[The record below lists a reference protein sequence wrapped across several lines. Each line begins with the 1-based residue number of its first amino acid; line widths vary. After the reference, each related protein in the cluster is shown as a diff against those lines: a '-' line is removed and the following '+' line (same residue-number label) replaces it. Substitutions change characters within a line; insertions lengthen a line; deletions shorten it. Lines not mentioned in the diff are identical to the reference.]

1 MTARGADVYG
11 GRARV
16 AAAMVVLE
24 ATRHA
29 ALANGTCPEDLPW
42 EALTDTGRSFYL
54 EMVDRAL
61 LSCDTTLVGITAR
74 AAYAAM
80 VGIFG
85 DT

>member
-1 MTARGADVYG
+1 
-11 GRARV
+11 
-16 AAAMVVLE
+16 
-24 ATRHA
+24 
-29 ALANGTCPEDLPW
+29 LPW
-42 EALTDTGRSFYL
+42 EALTDTGRAYFL

-61 LSCDTTLVGITAR
+61 LTCDNTLVGITAR

>member
-1 MTARGADVYG
+1 
-11 GRARV
+11 
-16 AAAMVVLE
+16 MVVLE

-29 ALANGTCPEDLPW
+29 ALATGTCPEDLPW
-42 EALTDTGRSFYL
+42 EALTDVGKEYFLRV
-54 EMVDRAL
+54 VDRAL
-61 LSCDTTLVGITAR
+61 LSCDNTLVGITAR

>member
-1 MTARGADVYG
+1 MTPRPAEVYG

-29 ALANGTCPEDLPW
+29 ALANGTAPEDPVWAQLSDAGK
-42 EALTDTGRSFYL
+42 EYFL

-61 LSCDTTLVGITAR
+61 LTCDNTLVGITAR

>member
-1 MTARGADVYG
+1 MTPPYG

-29 ALANGTCPEDLPW
+29 ALAAGTAPEDLPW
-42 EALTDTGRSFYL
+42 EFLTDTGRAYFL
-54 EMVDRAL
+54 EMVDRAPL
-61 LSCDTTLVGITAR
+61 TCDNTLVGITAR

>member
-1 MTARGADVYG
+1 MTGPVYG

-29 ALANGTCPEDLPW
+29 ALATGTAPEDLPW

-61 LSCDTTLVGITAR
+61 LTCDNTLVGITAR